1 MQSETPHFT
10 LQANFSPALSP
21 SKFIRCRHQ
30 STLDNRNST
39 PKYRCRMV
47 GISTYS
53 GHPEVLLLWA
63 ASFGTFNIRYLCAAG
78 IIKFSYN
85 ERFIL
90 RSCSAAK
97 NGQATINY
105 FRPAAN
111 LFAGRQGRRWTRHR
125 PIAQTVFG
133 ELAESSTPHWP
144 KNPACPRKSLSG
156 VILSKKVRV
165 NPCLKKAVL
174 ICVICG

>member
-1 MQSETPHFT
+1 MGRSREQGRSVEPFMV
-10 LQANFSPALSP
+10 SLSN
-21 SKFIRCRHQ
+21 H
-30 STLDNRNST
+30 LNS
-39 PKYRCRMV
+39 
-47 GISTYS
+47 SF
-53 GHPEVLLLWA
+53 LLLN
-63 ASFGTFNIRYLCAAG
+63 SQFRRPSLFFTSLFEIRHS
-78 IIKFSYN
+78 IFDIKFSYN

-144 KNPACPRKSLSG
+144 KKSCLPQKV
-156 VILSKKVRV
+156 VIWGYLV
-165 NPCLKKAVL
+165 
-174 ICVICG
+174 